1 MTGLFVVQFRNY
13 IGGKNSTLGRGFN
26 YHGMAKFIELIVS
39 EEFEIK
45 KELVNVDV
53 IGRIYPNPQSR
64 SKSIVE
70 LNYQSVN
77 NSPVYLEVDMAY
89 ETLRSSLMI

>member
-1 MTGLFVVQFRNY
+1 
-13 IGGKNSTLGRGFN
+13 
-26 YHGMAKFIELIVS
+26 
-39 EEFEIK
+39 
-45 KELVNVDV
+45 
-53 IGRIYPNPQSR
+53 
-64 SKSIVE
+64 VE